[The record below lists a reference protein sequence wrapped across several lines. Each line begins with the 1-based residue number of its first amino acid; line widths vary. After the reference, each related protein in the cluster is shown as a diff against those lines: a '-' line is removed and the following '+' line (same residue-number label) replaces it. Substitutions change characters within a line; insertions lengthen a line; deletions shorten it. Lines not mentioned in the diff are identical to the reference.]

1 MFIYTSYFVTQTVK
15 EMSNTGSGSDAI
27 KVFCASAQTFLSEIG
42 IFIVSAVEYL
52 EHWYSLVPLPWFV
65 LKAQEVFPPVLLDHH
80 CKHHCVWRTHI
91 ISFYYNE
98 NSFELSE
105 RVWAWTPKV
114 DGLYFK
120 NWWARWMLGSYRN
133 MTCFFYTYLFVWQC
147 RVFVAARGI
156 FDFHC
161 DMRDL

>member
-27 KVFCASAQTFLSEIG
+27 NVFCASAQTFLSEIG

-91 ISFYYNE
+91 ISYYYNE
-98 NSFELSE
+98 NSFDLSNPLK
-105 RVWAWTPKV
+105 RPC
-114 DGLYFK
+114 GLPEV
-120 NWWARWMLGSYRN
+120 YRPL
-133 MTCFFYTYLFVWQC
+133 FEQSLSIYLLWNFL
-147 RVFVAARGI
+147 RALSKGVALPSSI
-156 FDFHC
+156 
-161 DMRDL
+161 